1 MFVNIQTGAA
11 AQHAQFPEKA
21 GLKPQPW
28 REFAVFALILMEV
41 SWAGAWL
48 HLVHPGMPAW
58 LPYFLLGLPLIVSYA
73 ILRMLQFFKLR
84 IAVQRTAGFLLFFIS
99 AAAASRELLFPESA
113 SFTDFGQRMEESF
126 GAPVLIPAVLL
137 VFFLYALGF
146 ARAAALAVRWVGPRV
161 VQGSFRLGVIAWLL
175 YFAVNPAEVGR
186 LWLDGFVF
194 VFAMLIA
201 SYAVRASALS
211 VLRGGLG
218 QRFQR
223 RWGLPLL
230 GSAGGMAAGTLL
242 SGSLLALLCPLTARL
257 VMLLLSVALTAF
269 LLLSLPLL
277 ALVYAAAGRIMQNP
291 AAGEVLRT
299 VTSRLVN
306 AFHFILGL
314 FLDLYEFFSN
324 LLARLPDLRWVRP
337 ALLVVLGA
345 AVVVFFLMQIRARRE
360 GGREPVVADDEL
372 EIVRGRAAVGAG
384 MAKALSGQWAAL
396 RGRFAGRGRTRPEA
410 RIRQIYV
417 ELLEMAAELG
427 ATRDQSQTPLEY
439 LPVLQA
445 AFAHADEAL
454 ALITRAYVAVRY
466 GLRQAENLRE
476 IETAWREVRTSGNDL
491 AYAQKTHAERLSA
504 RESRTGHPEEK
515 ERDRAR

>member
-1 MFVNIQTGAA
+1 MTVNMQPGAT
-11 AQHAQFPEKA
+11 AQHAQFPGKA
-21 GLKPQPW
+21 RFKLQPW
-28 REFAVFALILMEV
+28 REFAVFALIMMEV

-48 HLVHPGMPAW
+48 HLVRSAMPAW
-58 LPYFLLGLPLIVSYA
+58 LPYLLLGFPLIISYA
-73 ILRMLQFFKLR
+73 ILRILQFFKLR
-84 IAVQRTAGFLLFFIS
+84 IAIQRMAGFLLFFIS
-99 AAAASRELLFPESA
+99 AAAASRVLLFPEAA
-113 SFTDFGQRMEESF
+113 SFTEFGQRMEESLS
-126 GAPVLIPAVLL
+126 APVLIPSALL
-137 VFFLYALGF
+137 VILLYALGF

-161 VQGSFRLGVIAWLL
+161 VQSSFRLGVIAWLL
-175 YFAVNPAEVGR
+175 FFAVNRGDVGR

-194 VFAMLIA
+194 LFAMLTA

-230 GSAGGMAAGTLL
+230 GSAGGMAAAILL

-257 VMLLLSVALTAF
+257 VMLLLSAALIAF

-277 ALVYAAAGRIMQNP
+277 VLVYAAAGRIMQNP
-291 AAGEVLRT
+291 AAGDVLRT

-324 LLARLPDLRWVRP
+324 LLARLPDPGWVRP
-337 ALLVVLGA
+337 TLLAALGA
-345 AVVVFFLMQIRARRE
+345 VAVVFFLMQIRARRE
-360 GGREPVVADDEL
+360 GGREPIVADDDL
-372 EIVRGRAAVGAG
+372 EIVRGRAAIGAVL
-384 MAKALSGQWAAL
+384 AKAITGQWGAL
-396 RGRFAGRGRTRPEA
+396 RGYFAGLKRTRPEA

-439 LPVLQA
+439 LPVLQV
-445 AFAHADEAL
+445 AFTHADEAL

-466 GLRQAENLRE
+466 GLRRE
-476 IETAWREVRTSGNDL
+476 DDLTQVEAAWREVRSIGSDRL
-491 AYAQKTHAERLSA
+491 AAERTFAA
-504 RESRTGHPEEK
+504 RSGSSRA
-515 ERDRAR
+515 DR